1 MEPGS
6 CAASRSCAH
15 RPPTTTERLGIDHLD
30 PSHHRPCRLNES
42 STSSSPVPDQKQ
54 VPSLG
59 DSGWTCYGSAARS
72 PSGSID
78 GARAGWRPRDGAPE
92 PAILGSATLGAT
104 DVHSAIR
111 ANCDRIV
118 TRETPTHE
126 YATIAACSGAD

>member
-1 MEPGS
+1 MHGLKRRGLETE
-6 CAASRSCAH
+6 H
-15 RPPTTTERLGIDHLD
+15 QPPRQ
-30 PSHHRPCRLNES
+30 
-42 STSSSPVPDQKQ
+42 SPTLL
-54 VPSLG
+54 SLG
-59 DSGWTCYGSAARS
+59 DSCWTCYGRAARS

-78 GARAGWRPRDGAPE
+78 GALAGWRPRDGAPE

-104 DVHSAIR
+104 DVHSAIL